1 VALRA
6 AAFGALVGMRSMSPP
21 ALLARRLARGRAA
34 RMLAVFAAGEL
45 LADKTPGVPARI
57 IPLSLF
63 GRAASGALGGAA
75 LAGHLRQPRLGPAL
89 AGSAAAVASAFAAY
103 HLRRLAGE
111 RTSIPDALFGLLEDA
126 VVLAAGTLLARTV
139 E

>member
-6 AAFGALVGMRSMSPP
+6 AAFGVLAGMRSMSPP
-21 ALLARRLARGRAA
+21 ALLARRLAPGRAA
-34 RMLAVFAAGEL
+34 RWFAVFAAGEL
-45 LADKTPGVPARI
+45 LADKVPGVPARI
-57 IPLSLF
+57 SPLSLS

-75 LAGHLRQPRLGPAL
+75 LAAHHRQPRLGPAL
-89 AGSAAAVASAFAAY
+89 SGGAAAVASAFAAY

-111 RTSIPDALFGLLEDA
+111 RTSIPDPLLGLLEDA